1 MLQVY
6 VAVLSTL
13 NAKQHLMIFK
23 CDGAIVICLHLH
35 HFSICTVSVSDIVLN
50 HVLYYGPTDSLFYSY
65 SLLDELDL
73 LSKNSEIKIY
83 CAELHYFYTNLAYG
97 ECDMFC
103 I

>member
-13 NAKQHLMIFK
+13 NAKQHLVIFK

-50 HVLYYGPTDSLFYSY
+50 HLLYYDPTDSHFYSY

-73 LSKNSEIKIY
+73 LSKNSEIKI
-83 CAELHYFYTNLAYG
+83 CSAELHYFYTNFEYG

-103 I
+103 M